1 MITTATMIRL
11 GHIRDNKMVDM
22 QMTNKKLKQRAVGIL
37 KEHLSISEEEAINLI
52 SENKS
57 IRKSIDKYNSNE

>member
-1 MITTATMIRL
+1 
-11 GHIRDNKMVDM
+11 M